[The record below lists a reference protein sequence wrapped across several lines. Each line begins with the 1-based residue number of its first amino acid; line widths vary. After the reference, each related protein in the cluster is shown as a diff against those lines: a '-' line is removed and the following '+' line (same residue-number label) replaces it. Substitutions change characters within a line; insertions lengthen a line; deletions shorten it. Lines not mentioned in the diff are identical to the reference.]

1 MTQEDPGL
9 ANANQSKHNLS
20 SKILAAV
27 LSGRSSI
34 VYLFESLTVVVSQHC
49 YSIGDY
55 QVAADMLKNYPTT
68 MNTEMKEKLM
78 KVFSSFV
85 EFGKLSQK
93 KDELDLVENEPQLDA
108 IVDRY
113 EAVLYDMGDL
123 ASEHEDHNTRIYLTI
138 MAERLVELAKKFNNQ
153 VRDDRHIFIL
163 ELLIYSILLITN
175 NFCHLTAYQQP
186 FDCGHAI

>member
-9 ANANQSKHNLS
+9 ANANQSKRNLS

-27 LSGRSSI
+27 LS
-34 VYLFESLTVVVSQHC
+34 
-49 YSIGDY
+49 GDY